1 MCFVQVLCLHVEGNW
16 GWQFI
21 FVSLLSLCCYC
32 SFTGWIQF
40 ESTPPAAIETNRKLQ
55 AGLSDWFMYHM
66 VPLIVAPFMVTG
78 GSVPL
83 PLTGASGSAG
93 LLFLRNRNVHSVL
106 TMTHTHPAI
115 VTVHRLKAKHYVC
128 FIFINHLCVNKCVYC
143 RFNHLDVENLITT
156 FAQCA
161 FMYQCVWRENREPH
175 GRFIFPL
182 YSHCRN
188 LWSYLQEI

>member
-16 GWQFI
+16 GWRFI

-106 TMTHTHPAI
+106 TMTHTHTHTLLLWLYTGLKPNI
-115 VTVHRLKAKHYVC
+115 VCAS
-128 FIFINHLCVNKCVYC
+128 FS
-143 RFNHLDVENLITT
+143 LITFVLT
-156 FAQCA
+156 N
-161 FMYQCVWRENREPH
+161 V
-175 GRFIFPL
+175 FIVGL
-182 YSHCRN
+182 
-188 LWSYLQEI
+188 IT